1 MSAVALAS
9 NDVDDVSSED
19 LTLGPEDEQ
28 EQEQD
33 EGEGGPY
40 ATLASMGALESAGS
54 IEHPGNCQ
62 PCTFY
67 CFTRR
72 GCNRGADCKFC
83 HMSHQSKLQQRRE
96 AWKKQQREKR
106 KSIRERVVIESTVR
120 QLKSKD
126 DVMMMRPAYE
136 GSAGGGE
143 TQAIRLRLEAAT
155 AKPAQ
160 QMRPA
165 MAMGKGMGKGLG
177 QPQVGPC
184 LQQDPSGLSSSLVF
198 AYTPQRSTFTMG
210 QFAEIVPALFGCT
223 AVRQFSLH
231 APLPKGLTLDSTS
244 GVISGSPLVACPICS
259 VFVEVEMMDGRR
271 AQTSLEIEV
280 VDFTR
285 GGFVVGHI
293 SEVEPGRF
301 MLLLYK
307 PEDNDADGRPS
318 YEQSDLMA
326 GQGGPYKKMG
336 DFSESGGR
344 QMSNFSE
351 PGGRQ
356 MSSGHRGRNALQGEF

>member
-1 MSAVALAS
+1 MDAVALQAR
-9 NDVDDVSSED
+9 NDAADSSSED
-19 LTLGPEDEQ
+19 LTLGPEDDKEQ
-28 EQEQD
+28 ECGED
-33 EGEGGPY
+33 EGGPY
-40 ATLASMGALESAGS
+40 ATLASLGAMESAGS
-54 IEHPGNCQ
+54 VEHPNNCQ

-106 KSIRERVVIESTVR
+106 KSIRERVVLETTMR
-120 QLKSKD
+120 QKSKD
-126 DVMMMRPAYE
+126 DIMMSGGGGA
-136 GSAGGGE
+136 GGGGE

-155 AKPAQ
+155 AKPSQ

-165 MAMGKGMGKGLG
+165 MGKGLGRALG

-184 LQQDPSGLSSSLVF
+184 LQHDASGGLSSSLVF

-231 APLPKGLTLDSTS
+231 APLPKGLSLDPAS
-244 GVISGSPLVACPICS
+244 GVISGSPLLACRCTS
-259 VFVEVEMMDGRR
+259 VFVEVEMIDGRR

-318 YEQSDLMA
+318 YEQRDLMSA
-326 GQGGPYKKMG
+326 GQGPHKKMG
-336 DFSESGGR
+336 DFSEAGGR
-344 QMSNFSE
+344 PMA
-351 PGGRQ
+351 GGQ
-356 MSSGHRGRNALQGEF
+356 RGRNNTLQGDF